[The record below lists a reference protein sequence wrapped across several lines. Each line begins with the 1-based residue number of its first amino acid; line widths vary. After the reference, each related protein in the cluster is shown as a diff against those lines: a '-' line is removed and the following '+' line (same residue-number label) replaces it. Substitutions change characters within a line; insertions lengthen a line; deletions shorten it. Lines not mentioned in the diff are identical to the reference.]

1 MSPPPFARRSH
12 ESRRETVEANEP
24 VLAVA
29 LWQDLPIVKF
39 EACGFVHEVCFS
51 RLVDAESSGCVTEPI
66 SDVGWVD
73 LDGRVRF
80 DLFPQRRNSDRE
92 VQKFLL
98 EVLDL
103 GQIAGLAQC
112 DLVEQTH
119 RAVALRD
126 LRDQRGVERVDGD
139 SHPVQPCALT
149 SWRGR
154 SEGVLD
160 NVERAQRG

>member
-1 MSPPPFARRSH
+1 M
-12 ESRRETVEANEP
+12 
-24 VLAVA
+24 LAVA
-29 LWQDLPIVKF
+29 LRQDLPIVKF

-51 RLVDAESSGCVTEPI
+51 RLVDAESFGYDTEPI

-80 DLFPQRRNSDRE
+80 DLFPQRCNSDRE

-98 EVLDL
+98 ELLDL

-112 DLVEQTH
+112 DLIEQTD

-126 LRDQRGVERVDGD
+126 LRDQRGVERFDGD
-139 SHPVQPCALT
+139 SYPVQPCALT
-149 SWRGR
+149 PRRGR

-160 NVERAQRG
+160 NVERAQRGQALRSQLSREYIERATGG